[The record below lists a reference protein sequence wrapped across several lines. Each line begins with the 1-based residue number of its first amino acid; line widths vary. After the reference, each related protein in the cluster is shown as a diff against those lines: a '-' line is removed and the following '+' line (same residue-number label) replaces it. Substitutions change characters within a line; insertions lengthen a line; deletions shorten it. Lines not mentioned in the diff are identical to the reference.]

1 MIEKQNKFSRRA
13 IALFWLL
20 SVALVIGILIYFEQL
35 AVLYVLATVSVAALL
50 VTVAFADLE
59 KVGTENITN
68 FGGIEENL

>member
-35 AVLYVLATVSVAALL
+35 AVLYVLATVSLVVLL
-50 VTVAFADLE
+50 LTVAFADLE
-59 KVGTENITN
+59 KVGAENTGS
-68 FGGIEENL
+68 FGGREESL